1 MFLFN
6 TILIGLREI
15 TSHWFRSILTIL
27 GVVLGIM
34 SLVTMSA
41 IVQGMENAMKEQMAT
56 FGGADKINIDKEDPP
71 SYQDHKKDFSPGI
84 TVKDAYALKEG
95 STLIKCISPEM
106 SISRARATYQGKRA
120 YISDFSGV
128 WEEIMEMNA
137 YEIGAGRFFSAY
149 EDFAAKNVCVI
160 GADICS
166 NLFGEDSETGE
177 PLNAIG
183 KIININY
190 IPFSV
195 IGVYK
200 KMETEAER
208 KSREAQLKKS
218 LNQSGPKR
226 TSRFGSRR
234 GGRYS
239 HRNNAVHIPLNTMW
253 MKFKMS
259 SSSSSSSSFRSR
271 FSSSSSEPEV
281 FIPDPTLS
289 DLDVK
294 VANIDYLDKAMGQM
308 RNIMTRT
315 HNGIED
321 FSFRT
326 QENVIATISEKLN
339 SAKVIRGIIAAM
351 SLLVGGIGI
360 MNIMLAS
367 INERIREIGT
377 FKAMG
382 ATGFIV
388 FVQII
393 MESLMLAILGGL
405 LGIPASYG
413 SVWLLTQLVPAE
425 NTPEITSA
433 ALLMGVSFSAI
444 VGLVAGLYPA
454 FRASRLDPIEALR
467 YE

>member
-1 MFLFN
+1 MFIFN
-6 TILIGLREI
+6 TLLIGLREI
-15 TSHWFRSILTIL
+15 FSHWFRSFLTII

-56 FGGADKINIDKEDPP
+56 FGGADKVNVDEEEPP
-71 SYQDHKKDFSPGI
+71 SYQDHKRDYSPGI
-84 TVKDAYALKEG
+84 TVKDAYAFREG
-95 STLIKCISPEM
+95 STLLKCISPEM
-106 SISRARATYQGKRA
+106 SIYRARATYQKKRA
-120 YISDFSGV
+120 YISEFSGV
-128 WEEIMEMNA
+128 WPDIMEMNS
-137 YEIGAGRFFSAY
+137 YEIETGRFFTSF
-149 EDFAAKNVCVI
+149 EDYAAKNVCVL
-160 GADICS
+160 GSDIS
-166 NLFGEDSETGE
+166 STLFGEDLDTGE
-177 PLNAIG
+177 PISPIG

-200 KMETEAER
+200 RIESEAE
-208 KSREAQLKKS
+208 KKKREAQLKRS

-226 TSRFGSRR
+226 TSSFGSRR
-234 GGRYS
+234 GSRFQ
-239 HRNNAVHIPLNTMW
+239 HRNNTIHIPLNTMW

-259 SSSSSSSSFRSR
+259 SSSSSSRSFQSR
-271 FSSSSSEPEV
+271 FSKASSEPEV
-281 FIPDPTLS
+281 FVPDPTLS

-294 VANIDYLDKAMGQM
+294 VTDMDYLEKAMAQM
-308 RNIMTRT
+308 RNIMIRT

-326 QENVIATISEKLN
+326 QENVIATISEKLD
-339 SAKVIRGIIAAM
+339 SAKIIRGIIAAM

-388 FVQII
+388 FIQII
-393 MESLMLAILGGL
+393 MESLVLALLGGL
-405 LGIPASYG
+405 MGIPASYG

-425 NTPEITSA
+425 NTPVITTE
-433 ALLMGVSFSAI
+433 ALLIGVAFSAC
-444 VGLVAGLYPA
+444 VGLIAGLFPA
-454 FRASRLDPIEALR
+454 IKASRLDPIEALR

>member
-1 MFLFN
+1 
-6 TILIGLREI
+6 
-15 TSHWFRSILTIL
+15 
-27 GVVLGIM
+27 
-34 SLVTMSA
+34 MSA

-56 FGGADKINIDKEDPP
+56 FGGADKINVDREEPP

-84 TVKDAYALKEG
+84 TVKDAYAFKEG
-95 STLIKCISPEM
+95 STLLKCISPEM
-106 SISRARATYQGKRA
+106 SLYRARATYQNKRA
-120 YISDFSGV
+120 YISEFSGV
-128 WEEIMEMNA
+128 WEDIMEMNA
-137 YEIGAGRFFSAY
+137 YEIKMGRFFTQY
-149 EDFAAKNVCVI
+149 EDYAAKNVCVI
-160 GADICS
+160 GSDISS
-166 NLFGEDSETGE
+166 NLFGENPVTGE
-177 PLNAIG
+177 PVNPIG
-183 KIININY
+183 KTININY

-200 KMETEAER
+200 KIQTEAER
-208 KSREAQLKKS
+208 KKREAEIKRS
-218 LNQSGPKR
+218 NNQSGPKR
-226 TSRFGSRR
+226 TSSFRFRR
-234 GGRYS
+234 GGRFS
-239 HRNNAVHIPLNTMW
+239 HRNNTIHIPLNTMW
-253 MKFKMS
+253 MKFRMS
-259 SSSSSSSSFRSR
+259 SSSSSSSSFQSR
-271 FSSSSSEPEV
+271 FSRSTTEPEV
-281 FIPDPTLS
+281 FIPDPKLS

-294 VANIDYLDKAMGQM
+294 VLNIDYLDKAMGQM

-388 FVQII
+388 FIQII
-393 MESLMLAILGGL
+393 LESLMLAILGGL
-405 LGIPASYG
+405 FGIPASYG

-425 NTPEITSA
+425 NTPEITSQ
-433 ALLMGVSFSAI
+433 ALIIGVAFSAF
-444 VGLVAGLYPA
+444 VGLIAGLFPA
-454 FRASRLDPIEALR
+454 FKASRLDPIEALR

>member
-1 MFLFN
+1 MFIIN
-6 TILIGLREI
+6 TLIIGFREI
-15 TSHWFRSILTIL
+15 TSHWFRSLLTIL

-41 IVQGMENAMKEQMAT
+41 LVQGMENAMKEQMAT
-56 FGGADKINIDKEDPP
+56 FGGADKINVDREEPP

-84 TVKDAYALKEG
+84 TVRDAYAFREG
-95 STLIKCISPEM
+95 STLLKCISPEM
-106 SISRARATYQGKRA
+106 SLYRARATYQGNRA
-120 YISDFSGV
+120 YVSEFSGV
-128 WEEIMEMNA
+128 WEDIMDMNA
-137 YEIGAGRFFSAY
+137 YEIDKGRFFTSY
-149 EDFAAKNVCVI
+149 EDYAAKNVCVI
-160 GADICS
+160 GADIS
-166 NLFGEDSETGE
+166 TSLFGDDSASGSFVD
-177 PLNAIG
+177 PIG

-190 IPFSV
+190 MPFSV

-200 KMETEAER
+200 KIESEAE
-208 KSREAQLKKS
+208 KKKRENELKRS
-218 LNQSGPKR
+218 QNQTGPKR
-226 TSRFGSRR
+226 ASSFRSRR

-239 HRNNAVHIPLNTMW
+239 HRNNTIHIPLNTMW

-259 SSSSSSSSFRSR
+259 SSSSSSSSFQSR
-271 FSSSSSEPEV
+271 FSQSQSEPEV
-281 FIPDPTLS
+281 FVPDPTLS

-294 VANIDYLDKAMGQM
+294 VSNIDYLEKAMTQM

-388 FVQII
+388 FIQII
-393 MESLMLAILGGL
+393 LESLMLAILGGL

-425 NTPEITSA
+425 NTPEITNT

-444 VGLVAGLYPA
+444 VGLLAGLYPA
-454 FRASRLDPIEALR
+454 LKASRLDPIEALR